1 MSDLSDQ
8 NTAISTTTTTITT
21 TTLCEEYKLNSST
34 NSNNSSDNNNDLH
47 VSIGA
52 IQIAEENKRVENEN
66 KEITELYKQKN
77 MEFHRKEV
85 TRLRE
90 GSILNLEKK
99 GLVSLISQR
108 FQTPDTASYTKP
120 NGVAAISI
128 KERIISQK
136 KEFEKKK
143 VDEEIQQREKVINLT
158 ENGVLEES
166 VLIERMNKI
175 RKTVT
180 PESQDIDEKEE
191 QKNNKTNSHAK
202 SAENTGKDSSSAST
216 STNEQKSHI
225 KKTGDSTS
233 TPSASIPPLNIS
245 PISLKQIQQQPPQV
259 ISSPKSIPTTSATPT
274 GPTSKK
280 PKKSDDKKVKAN
292 KKVAS
297 PSVSV
302 SASPSSPALGGVSSP
317 SGTVRRRRGGKELVA
332 LSKDFEKNIQ
342 IYMTIPNL
350 TQVIKN
356 PQPPQPITPVTQN
369 FINELIASN
378 SPAPLLSAQDS
389 SLSLHKINNTLSNA
403 SGGSKLV
410 SSSDSQLLTSTSLR
424 VKALKAP
431 FEILFILP
439 NQSKKKLMC
448 KGSDTIEQIKERL
461 TTEYLSV
468 FISKSTSPVKYGADS
483 FVLLDYHNTPLER
496 TLTLNKCEYVI
507 DKRSNGLL
515 PKLKMVEK
523 SQFLDAD
530 PVNELTAIENETIKK
545 LVPNIN
551 NWKGEEVDYFRKL
564 TSRLRYEALPD
575 IKGSIQSTLL
585 VRLSPLPV
593 PVISSR
599 ILVSVF
605 LAITQVTKTLIIEP
619 GETADDLLVRIYTKN
634 YAKHLPNVKPSD
646 FVLKVIGSADY
657 IHGPHDMRTFETIRT
672 HIIQG
677 TKPLLTMIQRPKAE
691 LDPPPFTPRFD
702 YPPEI
707 AIDYDVNEYSSK
719 SNEFDVLTHISIR
732 DIKKPLKVKVMGAC
746 AIPTS
751 YLKDEDSISVIVS
764 MAIFHGIECLSK
776 GSTSLISTAPISLVS
791 PSGLETLPTFSI
803 DWNETITFTN
813 LDYANIPMDARLCIS
828 LYATTNTSGTTSNT
842 TLVSSDGV
850 NDISS
855 GTNNN
860 NSTEIDTTSLSK
872 KDFAIGWV
880 NLMLSDFK
888 SELRSGI
895 QQLTLW
901 PDDIA
906 NPLGTC
912 SNNPSSQAVTLLL
925 QFEEFAQPVIFPS
938 KNTKIPIVEPPT
950 INSND
955 MREFFEGII
964 KLDPL
969 SDLSKEK
976 YSQLWALR
984 HYSML
989 FPQVLPRLMLSVPWT
1004 QANAVDEAHSLI
1016 SKWPKLKPYDALE
1029 LLDAKHADR
1038 ILREYAVSCLD
1049 ELTDEELLDI
1059 LLQLVQV
1066 LKYEPYHDTKL
1077 SRFLLKKAILS
1088 RSIGHAFFWYL
1099 KSDLHVDSISE
1110 RFGIL
1115 LESYLIASGMH
1126 RGELLKQLVV
1136 IDYLT
1141 DIAKKIKPLKD
1152 QDRREFMMKEM
1163 ELIDWPKRFHLTLNP
1178 RFESNG
1184 LIISKCRYMDSKKL
1198 PLRLSFTNTDMGAES
1213 IEVIFKVGDDLR
1225 QDMLTLQMI
1234 KLMDKLWQ
1242 KEGLDFK
1249 MSPYGCISTGDM
1261 IGMIEVVLNAETT
1274 AKIQKGAGG
1283 ATAAFK
1289 LDPLANWLLA
1299 HNKTEPEYNKAV
1311 DTFILSCAGY
1321 CVATYVLGIGD
1332 RHNDNLM
1339 CTKLGRLF
1347 HIDFGHFLGN
1357 YKKKFGFKRERAPFV
1372 FTPDFCYVMG
1382 GKDSAKFSQFV
1393 NYCCDAYNILRKNAK
1408 LFMNLFAM
1416 MVSTGIPEL
1425 QSMQDLNYLKE
1436 SFSLELSEE
1445 KAREKFIGLIHESLS
1460 TKTTQFNNAIHILAH

>member
-1 MSDLSDQ
+1 MSDLSD
-8 NTAISTTTTTITT
+8 TATATTIIQQDDQTQQQSSSSLDTT
-21 TTLCEEYKLNSST
+21 DKSC
-34 NSNNSSDNNNDLH
+34 DLH
-47 VSIGA
+47 VSVGA

-120 NGVAAISI
+120 NGLGAISI
-128 KERIISQK
+128 KDRIISQK
-136 KEFEKKK
+136 KEYEKKK
-143 VDEEIQQREKVINLT
+143 VEEETQQRERVINLT

-166 VLIERMNKI
+166 VLIDRINKI
-175 RKTVT
+175 RKVVTSESPDNNNINDDDHNKKSSPVKSTTSTSTTV
-180 PESQDIDEKEE
+180 
-191 QKNNKTNSHAK
+191 NS
-202 SAENTGKDSSSAST
+202 NTGKDSSST
-216 STNEQKSHI
+216 SGPAVPQISNV
-225 KKTGDSTS
+225 KKIGES
-233 TPSASIPPLNIS
+233 IS
-245 PISLKQIQQQPPQV
+245 PNINLSPLSLKPQSIQPQA
-259 ISSPKSIPTTSATPT
+259 ISSPKPISTPSPITSPSSNNTK
-274 GPTSKK
+274 GSK
-280 PKKSDDKKVKAN
+280 PKKSEKVKGN
-292 KKVAS
+292 KKTAT
-297 PSVSV
+297 PV
-302 SASPSSPALGGVSSP
+302 SAVTGAAASSPSSPSMAGVSSP
-317 SGTVRRRRGGKELVA
+317 SIGTVRRRRGGKELVA
-332 LSKDFEKNIQ
+332 PSKDFEKNIQ

-350 TQVIKN
+350 TQVLKN
-356 PQPPQPITPVTQN
+356 PQPPLLISPVTQH
-369 FINELIASN
+369 FINDLVSTN
-378 SPAPLLSAQDS
+378 SPAPLVSPQDS
-389 SLSLHKINNTLSNA
+389 SLSIHKISSSISGSA
-403 SGGSKLV
+403 GGSKLV

-461 TTEYLSV
+461 TTEYLSF
-468 FISKSTSPVKYGADS
+468 FISKSTSPIKYGPDS
-483 FVLLDYHNTPLER
+483 FVILDYNNNPLER
-496 TLTLNKCEYVI
+496 SLTLNKSEYVI

-545 LVPNIN
+545 LVPNLN

-593 PVISSR
+593 PVTNSR

-619 GETADDLLVRIYTKN
+619 GETADDLLVRIYSKN

-707 AIDYDVNEYSSK
+707 PIDYEVNEYSAK
-719 SNEFDVLTHISIR
+719 ANEFDVFTHISIR

-746 AIPTS
+746 SVPIS
-751 YLKDEDSISVIVS
+751 YLKDEDSIQVIVS
-764 MAIFHGIECLSK
+764 MAIFHGVECLSR
-776 GSTSLISTAPISLVS
+776 GSTSLISTAPISMVS
-791 PSGLETLPTFSI
+791 PSGLETQPSFSI

-813 LDYANIPMDARLCIS
+813 LDYSNIPMDARLCIS
-828 LYATTNTSGTTSNT
+828 LYATTSSSTNTSNT
-842 TLVSSDGV
+842 YLVSSDGV

-855 GTNNN
+855 GNNN
-860 NSTEIDTTSLSK
+860 NSSTDVDTTLSK
-872 KDFAIGWV
+872 KDFPIGWV

-895 QQLTLW
+895 QQLSLW

-912 SNNPSSQAVTLLL
+912 SNNPSGQAVTLLL

-938 KNTKIPIVEPPT
+938 KNTKTPNVDPPT

-955 MREFFEGII
+955 MREFFESII

-969 SDLSKEK
+969 SDISKDK

-1004 QANAVDEAHSLI
+1004 QATAVDEAHSLI
-1016 SKWPKLKPYDALE
+1016 SRWPKLKPYDALE

-1066 LKYEPYHDTKL
+1066 LKYEPYHDSKL

-1152 QDRREFMMKEM
+1152 QDRREFMLKEM
-1163 ELIDWPKRFHLTLNP
+1163 EVIDWPKRFHLTLNP

-1184 LIISKCRYMDSKKL
+1184 LIINKCRYMDSKKL
-1198 PLRLSFTNTDMGAES
+1198 PLRLSFTNTDMGADS

-1234 KLMDKLWQ
+1234 RLMDKLWQ

-1289 LDPLANWLLA
+1289 QDPLANWLLQ

-1382 GKDSAKFSQFV
+1382 GKESPKFTQFV

-1425 QSMQDLNYLKE
+1425 QSMEDLNYLKE
-1436 SFSLELSEE
+1436 SFSLELSED
-1445 KAREKFIGLIHESLS
+1445 KAREKFTNLIHESLS
-1460 TKTTQFNNAIHILAH
+1460 TKTTQLNNAIHILAH